1 MLTSQVALP
10 ARSQPGSSSP
20 PTAHAGSGAEGL
32 SWGHRPQLQP
42 HSPSTEL
49 LPGNSRAPRPQSIP
63 CRTRQAG
70 LLPGRAD
77 AGAEGAAAPP
87 ECSALQSSAF
97 PAKWET
103 CLSDRAASRVCV
115 PTESSFLQRL
125 TLLQQSRQRQ
135 RCLTQQRASQVHA
148 IAPRDSRAAQTPCAA
163 DLLLVRSTN
172 SSLSGWLLDQ
182 NSSQILIHYVPTQFY
197 ADKKPIQYAKISIRS
212 TCTNKKALL
221 QHAEMLMWA
230 LQPQEQ
236 VLFFCKRRELKLQSS
251 NH

>member
-63 CRTRQAG
+63 CRTRQAD

-87 ECSALQSSAF
+87 ECSALLSLQNGKHVSLTEPQAVSV
-97 PAKWET
+97 
-103 CLSDRAASRVCV
+103 CLQKAASCRGLHYC
-115 PTESSFLQRL
+115 
-125 TLLQQSRQRQ
+125 
-135 RCLTQQRASQVHA
+135 
-148 IAPRDSRAAQTPCAA
+148 
-163 DLLLVRSTN
+163 
-172 SSLSGWLLDQ
+172 
-182 NSSQILIHYVPTQFY
+182 SSQGRGS
-197 ADKKPIQYAKISIRS
+197 AA
-212 TCTNKKALL
+212 
-221 QHAEMLMWA
+221 
-230 LQPQEQ
+230 
-236 VLFFCKRRELKLQSS
+236 
-251 NH
+251 

>member
-1 MLTSQVALP
+1 MP
-10 ARSQPGSSSP
+10 AQEQRGSAGGTDHSCS
-20 PTAHAGSGAEGL
+20 PTAPALSCSPGTAGLPVHKASPAGRGRRICSLEELVQEQRG
-32 SWGHRPQLQP
+32 LQP
-42 HSPSTEL
+42 LLSVLLCRALLSLQNGKHVSLTE
-49 LPGNSRAPRPQSIP
+49 PQ
-63 CRTRQAG
+63 A
-70 LLPGRAD
+70 
-77 AGAEGAAAPP
+77 
-87 ECSALQSSAF
+87 
-97 PAKWET
+97 
-103 CLSDRAASRVCV
+103 VCV

-135 RCLTQQRASQVHA
+135 HCLTQQRASQVHA

>member
-1 MLTSQVALP
+1 LLTSQVALP

-63 CRTRQAG
+63 CRTRQAD

-103 CLSDRAASRVCV
+103 CLSDRAASCLCAYRKQLPAEAYITAAVKAEAALPDTAKGIPGPCNRS
-115 PTESSFLQRL
+115 EG
-125 TLLQQSRQRQ
+125 QQGCPNPLCCRFAVGQKYEFQ
-135 RCLTQQRASQVHA
+135 
-148 IAPRDSRAAQTPCAA
+148 
-163 DLLLVRSTN
+163 
-172 SSLSGWLLDQ
+172 
-182 NSSQILIHYVPTQFY
+182 
-197 ADKKPIQYAKISIRS
+197 SIRVAS
-212 TCTNKKALL
+212 G
-221 QHAEMLMWA
+221 
-230 LQPQEQ
+230 PEQ
-236 VLFFCKRRELKLQSS
+236 FPDPDPLRSNTVLR
-251 NH
+251 